1 MEQIE
6 AAAII
11 DKATGLIFT
20 MERPSHHHDIV
31 ERLPYR
37 AGSMRKGFITSEG
50 RFVSRSKAFSIANEA
65 GQYHETGKYSTE
77 CGKLHSENVW

>member
-1 MEQIE
+1 MEKIE

-20 MERPSHHHDIV
+20 MERPSHHCDIV

-50 RFVSRSKAFSIANEA
+50 RFVSRGKAFAIAIEA
-65 GQYHETGKYSTE
+65 DQYRETEKYPAE